1 MFVEEQVRKIIAQ
14 TLEVDEVIITEKE
27 LLYSGLNSLSFIK
40 IIVRL
45 EEYFE
50 IKFDDN
56 DLKYELFSTIEDII
70 KYVRAKLNSKKD
82 I

>member
-56 DLKYELFSTIEDII
+56 NLKYELFSTIEDII
-70 KYVRAKLNSKKD
+70 KYVRAKSQA
-82 I
+82 